1 MAAAAAAEQ
10 VSVMKVV
17 VGVGSPSV
25 LPAPRW
31 GEKSAML
38 TILSELGCDVI
49 AGACILCAPS
59 GRWKIMKGKVCGGGN
74 FFIRFFL
81 FS

>member
-25 LPAPRW
+25 LPAPRR
-31 GEKSAML
+31 GEKKSAML
-38 TILSELGCDVI
+38 TILSELG
-49 AGACILCAPS
+49 
-59 GRWKIMKGKVCGGGN
+59 WM
-74 FFIRFFL
+74 
-81 FS
+81 

>member
-31 GEKSAML
+31 GGKSAML
-38 TILSELGCDVI
+38 TILSELG
-49 AGACILCAPS
+49 
-59 GRWKIMKGKVCGGGN
+59 WM
-74 FFIRFFL
+74 
-81 FS
+81 